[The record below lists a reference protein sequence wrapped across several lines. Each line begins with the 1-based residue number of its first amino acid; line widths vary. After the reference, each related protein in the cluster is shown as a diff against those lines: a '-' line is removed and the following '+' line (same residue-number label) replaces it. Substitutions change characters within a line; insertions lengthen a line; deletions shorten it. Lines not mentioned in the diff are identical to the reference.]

1 MISFIRTKIC
11 ELYSICK
18 KVPSIGRQRNG
29 NIYKEAEQL
38 FALYYSL
45 LTFLRFEQHI
55 FAEFTNCFHISH
67 YSLLTFFLKNN
78 PKNREFTIY
87 LLDPPTY
94 ELGTFSAKISHHAK
108 NKFMGVV
115 FKLPRASI

>member
-1 MISFIRTKIC
+1 MISFIRTKIR

-45 LTFLRFEQHI
+45 LTFLQFEQHI
-55 FAEFTNCFHISH
+55 FAEFTNCFHIP
-67 YSLLTFFLKNN
+67 SLFVAYFFLEK
-78 PKNREFTIY
+78 
-87 LLDPPTY
+87 
-94 ELGTFSAKISHHAK
+94 
-108 NKFMGVV
+108 
-115 FKLPRASI
+115 